1 MSFGAAFLHNR
12 DLFPARRSGEA
23 WGDRRLVLALPGGP
37 YRFDGLN
44 AVQEAI
50 VHERFGGFRIAER
63 VEQPGAAVESRI
75 FRAPES
81 DFREF
86 DRRGWHYSIDFD
98 YGPDAVRIAG
108 LRLLARLDWRPSL
121 AGALWTPDGGGDHF
135 AGIFE
140 NFCRVL
146 VAYRL
151 LEQGGAV
158 VHSAGVVRDG
168 EALLFVGHSG
178 AGKTTVSRMSL
189 DCGATVLSD
198 DLNAL
203 LPSRADNPVLEALPF
218 TGDLGGGVSAGARF
232 PLRAV
237 MRLEKSPAESLVPLS
252 RAEAVATLLAC
263 SPFVNADPHRRGDL
277 LANLAALAAGLP
289 AYALRFTLSGEMWGI
304 LPGNA

>member
-1 MSFGAAFLHNR
+1 MSFGATFLHNS

-23 WGDRRLVLALPGGP
+23 WGERRLVLALPGGP

-44 AVQEAI
+44 DVQEAI
-50 VHERFGGFRIAER
+50 VLEKFGGFR
-63 VEQPGAAVESRI
+63 VEASEAAVESRI

-81 DFREF
+81 DFRDF
-86 DRRGWHYSIDFD
+86 DRRGWHYSLDFD

-108 LRLLARLDWRPSL
+108 LRLVARLDWRPAL

-158 VHSAGVVRDG
+158 VHSAGVVRRVQSAED
-168 EALLFVGHSG
+168 ALLFVGHSG

-189 DCGATVLSD
+189 DRGATVLSD

-203 LPSRADNPVLEALPF
+203 LPALADGPILEALPF
-218 TGDLGGGVSAGARF
+218 TGDLGGQVSAGARF
-232 PLRAV
+232 PLRAL
-237 MRLEKSPAESLVPLS
+237 MRLEKSPAESLAPLS

-263 SPFVNADPHRRGDL
+263 CPFVNVDPHRRGDL
-277 LANLAALAAGLP
+277 LANLAGLAAGLP
-289 AYALRFTLSGEMWGI
+289 SYALRFSLSGAMWGI